1 MSVDLDVVD
10 DEDHVALESGSEESR
25 ATGRAA
31 GGMSSDVIKR
41 GFDFIGCESL
51 FRDVI
56 DVATFV
62 VVPAKEPVN
71 LPALL
76 GWTRLQA
83 VKRFAGSVKVSLGD
97 CGPVVFLPEN
107 PKRAFPTKV
116 ETR

>member
-1 MSVDLDVVD
+1 
-10 DEDHVALESGSEESR
+10 
-25 ATGRAA
+25 
-31 GGMSSDVIKR
+31 MSSDVIKR

-62 VVPAKEPVN
+62 VVPAKEQVN
-71 LPALL
+71 LPGLL
-76 GWTRLQA
+76 GRTRLQA

-97 CGPVVFLPEN
+97 CGSVVFLPEN
-107 PKRAFPTKV
+107 SKRTFPTKV